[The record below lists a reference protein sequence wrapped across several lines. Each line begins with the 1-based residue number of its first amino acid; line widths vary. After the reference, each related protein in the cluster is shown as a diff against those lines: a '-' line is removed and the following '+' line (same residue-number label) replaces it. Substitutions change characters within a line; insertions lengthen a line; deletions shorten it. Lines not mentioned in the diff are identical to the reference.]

1 MRHATCDGKD
11 CQLRLICE
19 RYISWMVTEE
29 DEPDIPATYRDGECT
44 YLIQREFYGQ

>member
-1 MRHATCDGKD
+1 MRHATCDGD
-11 CQLRLICE
+11 GCQLRLICE